1 VAHTAI
7 LRGPEGALQGNVD
20 PVTDHKWDT
29 DNPVSRTIDAVN
41 GKIGR
46 AVSWCALALVLIQFI
61 AVVQRYVFGIGW
73 IWVEE
78 SIVYLHATLFMAG
91 AAYTLLED
99 GHVRVDIF
107 YADAPARRRAWI
119 DLLGT
124 VFFLWPVAVLI
135 FVKAWPYV
143 AASWA
148 VWERSAETSGIPAV
162 FLLKSLILLFAA
174 LIALQ
179 GLSMA
184 AAALQCIRSGSEEGS
199 GSEGEG
205 A

>member
-1 VAHTAI
+1 MIASHEEA
-7 LRGPEGALQGNVD
+7 GNR
-20 PVTDHKWDT
+20 
-29 DNPVSRTIDAVN
+29 VSRTIDRISGAL
-41 GKIGR
+41 GR
-46 AVSWCALALVLIQFI
+46 AVAWCALALVLVQFV
-61 AVVQRYVFGIGW
+61 AVVERYVFGVGW

-91 AAYTLLED
+91 AGYTLLHE

-107 YADAPARRRAWI
+107 YAGATARQRALI

-124 VFFLWPVAVLI
+124 LFFLWPVAGLI
-135 FVKAWPYV
+135 FAKAWPYV

-148 VWERSAETSGIPAV
+148 VLERSPETSGIPAV
-162 FLLKSLILLFAA
+162 FLLKSLLLVFAV
-174 LIALQ
+174 LVALQ

-184 AAALQCIRSGSEEGS
+184 ARALDTLGGDARERPRPGSSGS
-199 GSEGEG
+199 GSSGSGGE